1 MEQPWT
7 LEILSYYPSSLN
19 NSVFQAVQP
28 GWTIHRTHEMFSFD
42 PCSLN
47 CSVIQAV
54 RLDGTT
60 LNSWNI
66 VLWPLFPL
74 FLDIWSSSPGWNNPE
89 LMKDCPI
96 IPFPEL
102 LGSSSSST
110 GLNYTPNLRN
120 VFLRF
125 LFPQLHDSSSI
136 SACFIKPTHMGHYA
150 MFPIPL
156 ITR

>member
-7 LEILSYYPSSLN
+7 HYRLSYNPSSFN
-19 NSVFQAVQP
+19 YSVVHAVQQ
-28 GWTIHRTHEMFSFD
+28 GWTIHRTQEKFSFD

-47 CSVIQAV
+47 CSVVRAV

-66 VLWPLFPL
+66 VLWSLLPL
-74 FLDIWSSSPGWNNPE
+74 FLDISSSSPGWNNSE

-110 GLNYTPNLRN
+110 GLNYTPNLWN
-120 VFLRF
+120 ILLRF
-125 LFPQLHDSSSI
+125 LFPQLHGSSSS
-136 SACFIKPTHMGHYA
+136 SACFIKPLHMGHYS
-150 MFPIPL
+150 MFLIPL

>member
-28 GWTIHRTHEMFSFD
+28 GWTIHWTHEMFSFD

-54 RLDGTT
+54 RLDETT

-66 VLWPLFPL
+66 VLCSLFSL
-74 FLDIWSSSPGWNNPE
+74 FLDIWSSSPGRNNTEP
-89 LMKDCPI
+89 MKDCPI
-96 IPFPEL
+96 IPFSEL

-110 GLNYTPNLRN
+110 GLNYTPNLWN
-120 VFLRF
+120 VLLQF
-125 LFPQLHDSSSI
+125 LFPQLHGSSSS
-136 SACFIKPTHMGHYA
+136 SACFINPTHMGYYP
-150 MFPIPL
+150 MILVP
-156 ITR
+156 